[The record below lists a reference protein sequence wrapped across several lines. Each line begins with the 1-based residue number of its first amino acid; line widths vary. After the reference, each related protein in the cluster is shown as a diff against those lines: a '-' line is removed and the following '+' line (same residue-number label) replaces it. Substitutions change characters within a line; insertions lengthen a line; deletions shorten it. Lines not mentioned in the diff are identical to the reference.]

1 VPGKVVKHTYPDHET
16 MVLNLLGHYE
26 EATDDGHEWY
36 RESRR
41 YARQLTR
48 EYGGGLGRCA
58 GIISALSPQVQWHVN
73 KRMAAQVMEHG
84 WPQEGC
90 LSLSANR
97 AHDIW
102 MGDRPLTVLGGPK
115 TRAFYRAMM
124 GDEGAVVLDTWMA
137 AALEWPHN
145 SFSARQY
152 ERCALALR
160 EAAAVASLTPATFQA
175 VVWTKVRG
183 GAE

>member
-1 VPGKVVKHTYPDHET
+1 MKHTYPDHDT
-16 MVLNLLGHYE
+16 MVYTLLEHYE
-26 EATDDGHEWY
+26 AAEVDDGQAWY
-36 RESRR
+36 RESRKF
-41 YARQLTR
+41 ARQLVR
-48 EYGGGLGRCA
+48 EHGGGLGRAA
-58 GIISALSPQVQWHVN
+58 GIIAALSPQVQWSVN

-102 MGDRPLTVLGGPK
+102 MGDRPLSVLGGPK

-124 GDEGAVVLDTWMA
+124 GDEDAAVLDTWMA
-137 AALEWPHN
+137 TALGWPTRG
-145 SFSARQY
+145 FSARQY
-152 ERCALALR
+152 ERCAAALR
-160 EAAAVASLTPATFQA
+160 EAAAVTSLTTASFQA
-175 VVWTKVRG
+175 VVWTHVRG